1 MGRWRAILLSCA
13 AFCIPALAGSAMT
26 TPASAG
32 PPRSGVTLTLLWR
45 NDPHEIPALRRVIA
59 AFHTQLPAVSVH
71 LRVVTWNDY
80 EPTLSAMVAA
90 HTPPDLFAS
99 LGASGFVDYALRGL
113 GLNQQPFI
121 AADHYD
127 LSDFYPTAIKAL
139 RWKGQQLA
147 LPLGGG
153 PSLLYANTDLLA
165 RAGLSAPPTDW
176 DDPTWTWDR
185 MVSYARKLTV
195 DSAGHTADDPRFA
208 WRHTVQWGIDPGL
221 WPQNAYAWLWG
232 CDWFPTTEGL
242 PRAATINTPCVV
254 ASLQRAAD
262 LTVKYHVAPDQA
274 QRQSLKRFINPF
286 VSGKIA
292 LSMTGPWLLETNAAH
307 IRTFHWALAAL
318 PSGTQ
323 RKDVLFT
330 DALMISQGSHY
341 PQDAWRFVTFLLS
354 ARGQKLFIPGYCC
367 VSLRLS
373 LISTIAAKAP
383 TSQSTASVEQAVSG
397 AFTHGQESSNHAI
410 AQWAALQ
417 NLFDI
422 DTAPLWTGQR
432 TAAQVAPA
440 LQADMNT
447 LLVQDTRRFG
457 PGR

>member
-1 MGRWRAILLSCA
+1 MSQV
-13 AFCIPALAGSAMT
+13 
-26 TPASAG
+26 AS
-32 PPRSGVTLTLLWR
+32 T
-45 NDPHEIPALRRVIA
+45 
-59 AFHTQLPAVSVH
+59 
-71 LRVVTWNDY
+71 
-80 EPTLSAMVAA
+80 
-90 HTPPDLFAS
+90 
-99 LGASGFVDYALRGL
+99 ASGFVDYALRGL

-195 DSAGHTADDPRFA
+195 DSTGHTADDPRFV

-274 QRQSLKRFINPF
+274 QRQSLKRFVNPF

-422 DTAPLWTGQR
+422 DTAPVL
-432 TAAQVAPA
+432 AAWLIRPVHQGFEPSTSLFKSSRVP
-440 LQADMNT
+440 
-447 LLVQDTRRFG
+447 
-457 PGR
+457 